1 MDSQYRKYELTQ
13 SNVLNTKTTR
23 FIDKY
28 IILKHYFS
36 SPQCTPFM
44 NNINSTFS
52 TESLYI
58 LFVLCKGIAFYVD
71 F

>member
-1 MDSQYRKYELTQ
+1 MDSQYRTYELTQ

-23 FIDKY
+23 FDDKY
-28 IILKHYFS
+28 NILKHYSS
-36 SPQCTPFM
+36 SPQYTPFM
-44 NNINSTFS
+44 NNIDSTFS
-52 TESLYI
+52 TESLHI